1 MTIQGSIRKDMVAAC
16 YKYRLTADHAPK
28 LADMTPEQM
37 QTLVANL
44 GHECLFRPRDDFLQ
58 LLSSLPG
65 LLGALSTVRANR
77 RPKAR
82 RVPLERRLAKNP

>member
-1 MTIQGSIRKDMVAAC
+1 MTIQGSIRKDPVAAC

-58 LLSSLPG
+58 LLSSPLG
-65 LLGALSTVRANR
+65 LLSALSTVRAKR
-77 RPKAR
+77 QPKAR
-82 RVPLERRLAKNP
+82 RTPLDRRLARNS